1 MYQTSIRNKKKM
13 QQFYKNKES
22 NYDFDEENEEYA
34 YVINTL
40 GNCRVTVISN
50 CGNKCIGIIRGSLRK
65 FNNRILI
72 EKGNIVIIT
81 KSCEVDKKVYI
92 VHKLNPEQVNHLI
105 QENKLSN
112 ILVNY
117 YSCLNNSN
125 SNINI
130 DEVTNLVD
138 NLNFS
143 NDDLEC
149 I

>member
-13 QQFYKNKES
+13 QMFYKNKES

-50 CGNKCIGIIRGSLRK
+50 SGNKCIGVIRGSLRK
-65 FNNRILI
+65 FNNRVLI
-72 EKGNIVIIT
+72 EKGNIVITT
-81 KSCEVDKKVYI
+81 KSSEIDKKVYI
-92 VHKLNPEQVNHLI
+92 VHKLNPEQVGNLI
-105 QENKLSN
+105 QEDKLSN

-117 YSCLNNSN
+117 YNGLSN
-125 SNINI
+125 SNINME
-130 DEVTNLVD
+130 EVTNLVD
-138 NLNFS
+138 NLDFTS
-143 NDDLEC
+143 NDLED

>member
-13 QQFYKNKES
+13 QKFYKNKES

-50 CGNKCIGIIRGSLRK
+50 CGNKCIGVIRGSLRK
-65 FNNRILI
+65 FNNRVLI
-72 EKGNIVIIT
+72 EKGNIVITT
-81 KSCEVDKKVYI
+81 KSSEIDKKVYI
-92 VHKLNPEQVNHLI
+92 VHKLNPDQVNNLI
-105 QENKLSN
+105 QEDKLSN

-117 YSCLNNSN
+117 YNGLSN
-125 SNINI
+125 SNINME
-130 DEVTNLVD
+130 EVTNLVD
-138 NLNFS
+138 NLDFT
-143 NDDLEC
+143 NDELED